1 MWYKHEVKLT
11 QNGGMEIANVN
22 CEMAVVNLLSKIWPQ
37 WIMDGASICKWP
49 RLIGS
54 MAVMNNV
61 TALG

>member
-1 MWYKHEVKLT
+1 MKLT
-11 QNGGMEIANVN
+11 KNRSMERADVN